1 MITFTIPEEDRD
13 GLSFMKDLYQKYA
26 RLMYAAALDCMP
38 GSQDCEDIVQDAVES
53 LCRKVHMLMDL
64 PTSALT
70 VYIVSTVKNKARDF
84 LRHQAVVSRHITALD
99 EVSLDRYEAPVPTPE
114 TLVEI
119 KEEAADLYKV
129 WHRLPG
135 EDRELLYRKYVLGQS
150 NEELAEIFHCK
161 KDNIRMR
168 LMRAKRKAAAL
179 MKGGRTHDT
188 ARTLA

>member
-26 RLMYAAALDCMP
+26 RLMYATALDCMP

-64 PTSALT
+64 PTPALT

-99 EVSLDRYEAPVPTPE
+99 EVSLDRYEAPAPTPE

-119 KEEAADLYKV
+119 KEDAAGLYKV
-129 WHRLPG
+129 WNRLPG
-135 EDRELLYRKYVLGQS
+135 EDRDLLYRKYVLGQS

-179 MKGGRTHDT
+179 MEGGRTHDT